1 MLSDMRRFAITVL
14 ASFALAASVTGV
26 PAADISVV
34 AASQATARPLPFP
47 RSEWAASVWDSRAC
61 WSGCQSSCTWALAA
75 CVTRDAQGHCLGQA
89 DTCDRVCQTQCRRAG
104 GPYLPG
110 LANLD

>member
-1 MLSDMRRFAITVL
+1 MLPDMRRFAAILL
-14 ASFALAASVTGV
+14 AVFAVFATATIA
-26 PAADISVV
+26 PAADMSVV
-34 AASQATARPLPFP
+34 PQAAVAAKSLPFP
-47 RSEWAASVWDSRAC
+47 RSERAASVWDSRAC

-75 CVTRDAQGHCLGQA
+75 CVTHDAQGHCLSRA
-89 DTCDRVCQTQCRRAG
+89 DTCDRVCQTQCRPMG

>member
-1 MLSDMRRFAITVL
+1 MIPDMRRFAAILV
-14 ASFALAASVTGV
+14 AIFAVFATATIA
-26 PAADISVV
+26 PAADMSVV
-34 AASQATARPLPFP
+34 PQAAAAAKPLPFP
-47 RSEWAASVWDSRAC
+47 RSERAASVWDSRAC

-75 CVTRDAQGHCLGQA
+75 CVTRDAQGHCLSQA
-89 DTCDRVCQTQCRRAG
+89 DTCDRVCQTQCRPMG